1 MKTRILLSS
10 FILAVLIPLLHPVS
24 GQTVTASGNNNT
36 QTSVQIG
43 NDRSRWSHKS
53 NGSEFNIEL
62 RGRVEVTDD
71 DRDIKSLSDG
81 GYLEISKTVF
91 GSKRSVVIESQGGGK
106 LKRSYY
112 EGRTLASWEDGG
124 KAWLAD
130 ILPSVVRST
139 GISAEARVERF
150 FKKGGTTAVL
160 NEISQLEG
168 DGVRAQYA
176 ALLMKQPVPVSEYA
190 GIIRSVSGKID
201 SDHYKAEFLR
211 NNIGKFIQNKE
222 ASAAVFSA
230 TLEIDSD
237 HYRAGVIKEALR
249 GDNVTQDNIT
259 TALQAASKIE
269 SDHYITEV
277 LTALLQKPNLT
288 DAAMEKLIETTQ
300 AIESDHYKTEILKRA
315 LSKPNLSKRSYDNL
329 IESTRHVESDH
340 YLSEIIR
347 ELLSKPLTPE
357 VITSASQIL
366 GSIESDHYRSEVLSR
381 LLKQPSL
388 NDNILATTLDLCKAM
403 DSDHYK
409 SQVLQ
414 QAITEIKTDG
424 QLASVLQV
432 VRSMDSDH
440 YKTEVMTRAANRVK
454 AGGTPLKDTYRDI
467 ARSISSE
474 TYYGRAL
481 RAID

>member
-24 GQTVTASGNNNT
+24 GQTVSANTKT
-36 QTSVQIG
+36 QTSVHIDD
-43 NDRSRWSHKS
+43 DRYRWSHKT

-130 ILPSVVRST
+130 ILPTVVRTT

-150 FKKGGTTAVL
+150 FRKGGATAVL
-160 NEISQLEG
+160 NEINQLEG

-176 ALLMKQPVPVSEYA
+176 ALLMKQPVSVSEYA
-190 GIIRSVSGKID
+190 GIIRSVSSKID

-211 NNIGKFIQNKE
+211 NNIGKFIQTKE

-230 TLEIDSD
+230 TLQIESD

-249 GDNVTQDNIT
+249 GDNVTQENIT
-259 TALQAASKIE
+259 TALQAASEIE

-277 LTALLQKPNLT
+277 LIALLQKPNLS
-288 DAAMEKLIETTQ
+288 DAVMEKLIETTL
-300 AIESDHYKTEILKRA
+300 AIESDHYKTDVLKRA
-315 LSKPNLSKRSYDNL
+315 LNKPNLSKRSYENL

-340 YLSEIIR
+340 YLSEIIKDM
-347 ELLSKPLTPE
+347 LSKKLTPE
-357 VITSASQIL
+357 VIASTAQIL
-366 GSIESDHYRSEVLSR
+366 GSIESDHYRSEVLGR
-381 LLKQPSL
+381 LLKQESL
-388 NDNILATTLDLCKAM
+388 NDNLLATTLDLCKAM

-414 QAITEIKTDG
+414 QAVAEVKTDG

-432 VRSMDSDH
+432 VHSMDSDH

-454 AGGTPLKDTYRDI
+454 AGGTPLKDTYREV

-474 TYYGRAL
+474 TYYGRVL
-481 RAID
+481 RALD